1 MSFVDRY
8 LIYFRQWL
16 ITHLLSALLPFQPL
30 FTESSCGDQHL
41 APSPFSG
48 VLSATPSLHFL
59 FVFSSLFIV
68 QFFFVGG
75 GSVCPVGY
83 AGLSQGWLGENHVT
97 LGAHLLVCQM
107 SPK

>member
-1 MSFVDRY
+1 VDSY
-8 LIYFRQWL
+8 LTYFRQWL

-75 GSVCPVGY
+75 GQSAQWAMLAYPRG
-83 AGLSQGWLGENHVT
+83 GWGKT
-97 LGAHLLVCQM
+97 T
-107 SPK
+107 